1 MPDTE
6 LDIEPDVQPAEKL
19 HTEAVKGASAVPF
32 SFSKKIPK
40 TLDFLKK
47 YKYSF
52 LGLLVI

>member
-19 HTEAVKGASAVPF
+19 HTEAIKGASAVPF